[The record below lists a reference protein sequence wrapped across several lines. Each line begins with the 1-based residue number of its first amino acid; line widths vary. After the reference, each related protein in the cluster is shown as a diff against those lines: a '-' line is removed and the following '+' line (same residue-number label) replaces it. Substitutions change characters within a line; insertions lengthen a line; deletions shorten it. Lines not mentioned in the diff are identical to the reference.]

1 LKVFGAGG
9 WHLEKHGGKPRRT
22 WRKLYL
28 AGAHNYW
35 KSQDLERL
43 DDALL
48 DVIVEHAGRLPTA
61 ECEIFLPHFGGAL
74 RRVAGDA
81 TAFPHRTM
89 KFLLNIHPR
98 WYDPADDESC
108 MAWARS
114 FATAAAAHA
123 TGGVYVN
130 FMPADEAGRISG
142 AYGGNHAR
150 PGALKARY
158 DPGNLFHIN
167 QNIQPAI

>member
-1 LKVFGAGG
+1 
-9 WHLEKHGGKPRRT
+9 
-22 WRKLYL
+22 
-28 AGAHNYW
+28 
-35 KSQDLERL
+35 L

-48 DVIVEHAGRLPTA
+48 GVIVGHAGRLPTA
-61 ECEIFLPHFGGAL
+61 VCEIFLPHLGGAL

-81 TAFPHRTM
+81 MAFPHRTM
-89 KFLLNIHPR
+89 EFPVNIHAR

-142 AYGGNHAR
+142 AYGGKHAR

-158 DPGNLFHIN
+158 DPGNLLHIN

>member
-1 LKVFGAGG
+1 M
-9 WHLEKHGGKPRRT
+9 E
-22 WRKLYL
+22 
-28 AGAHNYW
+28 
-35 KSQDLERL
+35 
-43 DDALL
+43 
-48 DVIVEHAGRLPTA
+48 
-61 ECEIFLPHFGGAL
+61 
-74 RRVAGDA
+74 
-81 TAFPHRTM
+81 FPV
-89 KFLLNIHPR
+89 NIHAR